1 MFAIRFA
8 TCSCKNINAIIP
20 LSTFSEAFPMHLEG
34 NYSQFS
40 RTSFNLF
47 ISSGFAICP
56 FMPVFLANCTSSAKA
71 LAVMATI
78 ERFCNKSIYTCS
90 LCFFFNFAEFIG
102 CHTMMVISFSIRFRI
117 CLAVSMSSSCFY
129 LYTEN
134 LSLPVFVP
142 ILAYKKDTCPNMP
155 VSLLHFFRIT
165 HRYNMI
171 LKLSPQTASCSI

>member
-78 ERFCNKSIYTCS
+78 ERFCNKSIYARR

-102 CHTMMVISFSIRFRI
+102 CQYNDGDLFPDPFPDLSG
-117 CLAVSMSSSCFY
+117 CFY
-129 LYTEN
+129 VFILL
-134 LSLPVFVP
+134 LSVYREPVPASFR
-142 ILAYKKDTCPNMP
+142 T
-155 VSLLHFFRIT
+155 HFGI
-165 HRYNMI
+165 
-171 LKLSPQTASCSI
+171 